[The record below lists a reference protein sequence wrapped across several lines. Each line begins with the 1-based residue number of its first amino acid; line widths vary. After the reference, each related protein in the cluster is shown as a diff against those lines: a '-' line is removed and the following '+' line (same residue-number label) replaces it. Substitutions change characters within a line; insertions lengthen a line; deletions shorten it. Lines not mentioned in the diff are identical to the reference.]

1 MCIDTSN
8 NEHRYAP
15 MTFFI
20 LTNFNTKDKKKIWF
34 KLCILPQG
42 SLTDQ
47 QKPQWA
53 RNSSLNFATVIIS
66 SSVKKRIRFDEF

>member
-20 LTNFNTKDKKKIWF
+20 LTNFNTKGKKKKKKF
-34 KLCILPQG
+34 
-42 SLTDQ
+42 D
-47 QKPQWA
+47 
-53 RNSSLNFATVIIS
+53 LNYAFSHKGA
-66 SSVKKRIRFDEF
+66 